1 MGDLRNLAGLLRV
14 RAEALARFAI
24 WESSHVMRLTPAA
37 AVAAIGTLYQL
48 LPPESR
54 RRAIDTAGV
63 ARMHETL
70 RHLSR

>member
-1 MGDLRNLAGLLRV
+1 MQ
-14 RAEALARFAI
+14 
-24 WESSHVMRLTPAA
+24 LTPAA

-54 RRAIDTAGV
+54 RRAIDPAGV
-63 ARMHETL
+63 ARMHEAL

>member
-1 MGDLRNLAGLLRV
+1 MADPGSLAALLRV
-14 RAEALARFAI
+14 RAEALARFAT
-24 WESSHVMRLTPAA
+24 WESSHVMGLTPAA

-54 RRAIDTAGV
+54 RRAIDPAGV
-63 ARMHETL
+63 ARMHEAL